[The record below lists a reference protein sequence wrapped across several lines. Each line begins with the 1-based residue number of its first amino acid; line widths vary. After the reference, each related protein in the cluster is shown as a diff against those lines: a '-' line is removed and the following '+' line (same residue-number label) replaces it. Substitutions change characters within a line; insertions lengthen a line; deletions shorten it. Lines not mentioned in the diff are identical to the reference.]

1 MAGHSVPI
9 DFRVNPAKVS
19 NPVERKTL
27 LQDLLPLI
35 EPFTGPLIETSLCE
49 VPGGSHVALYCSDT
63 MTLAVKLYFNGLISA
78 TVEYYTDE
86 VNEHKISN
94 DVSILVFRN
103 NGKITGRMLRN
114 GEQATWGW
122 NSSALDLLHFRP
134 LALLHHQELLTDGDG
149 IMEDQGGGERE
160 LGVTDGDGIMEDQGG
175 GERELGVSDDRI
187 LEYDVDELLFSEQTE
202 FQKVQIYHTKSFGNM
217 LVLDD
222 LQNLA
227 ESDLAYTHG
236 LMNKGLENF
245 KEKEILILG
254 GGDGALLWEL
264 LKEKPKYVTMIDID
278 DAVMRSCAKHLKSVC
293 GDCLDN
299 YDGEHYKIIVGD
311 AISHMKDMIKEK
323 RTFDYVFADL
333 TDVPISP
340 SPRGELWDFMRAI
353 MNLGTELVKP
363 DTGKYMTHATGIQC
377 KKALTMFEEQL
388 SSLEIP
394 VTFTQTSH
402 YVPSF
407 KEKWCFYQVTHKSLK
422 T

>member
-94 DVSILVFRN
+94 DDGRRLERQIREKFDCSVAKVLPALKRAPSINPYF
-103 NGKITGRMLRN
+103 T
-114 GEQATWGW
+114 
-122 NSSALDLLHFRP
+122 S
-134 LALLHHQELLTDGDG
+134 
-149 IMEDQGGGERE
+149 
-160 LGVTDGDGIMEDQGG
+160 
-175 GERELGVSDDRI
+175 SDDRI